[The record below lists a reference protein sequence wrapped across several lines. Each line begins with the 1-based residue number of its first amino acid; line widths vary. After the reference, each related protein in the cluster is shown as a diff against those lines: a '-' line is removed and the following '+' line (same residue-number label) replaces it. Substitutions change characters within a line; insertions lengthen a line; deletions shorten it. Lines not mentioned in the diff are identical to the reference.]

1 MDLEAGGRGDGVGEA
16 VVMVA
21 GTRLSA
27 VGWERRNVRA
37 SAVLMDLAHSTGR
50 DYSLG
55 WRLIPFQIH
64 NHPWSSFQAA
74 AALTIAQSRLMM
86 DVIRAGCS
94 EKYVHACS
102 TALRASSTVGNSLF
116 ARKFDFR

>member
-1 MDLEAGGRGDGVGEA
+1 MSMAKIKARHLERHA
-16 VVMVA
+16 VIYVRQSSPKQVLGNRESTA
-21 GTRLSA
+21 RQYALD
-27 VGWERRNVRA
+27 ERA
-37 SAVLMDLAHSTGR
+37 LE
-50 DYSLG
+50 LG
-55 WRLIPFQIH
+55 WSEHRVIPFQIH

-86 DVIRAGCS
+86 DVIRAGFS